1 MVNMSNYILW
11 LLYFRKPNHSKQY
24 DFNYSLGEHNIQ
36 HSVGHVLQLN
46 VVILEILLAISTH
59 TLPFTQLEE
68 RLRTTLLNWYWSYSP
83 KRNNDHVFLTTMV
96 AKLLTKIWRQIIN
109 NKTLIIFKTLSS
121 CSLTITFVT
130 KIPFFFFLILFF
142 LLSYT
147 YTQRVLKKLQPH
159 LASILMRE
167 GSAIWAKSLLARP
180 RPPIFTFTKLLFSV
194 F

>member
-1 MVNMSNYILW
+1 
-11 LLYFRKPNHSKQY
+11 
-24 DFNYSLGEHNIQ
+24 
-36 HSVGHVLQLN
+36 
-46 VVILEILLAISTH
+46 
-59 TLPFTQLEE
+59 
-68 RLRTTLLNWYWSYSP
+68 
-83 KRNNDHVFLTTMV
+83 MV

-180 RPPIFTFTKLLFSV
+180 RPLIFTFTKLLFSV
-194 F
+194 FLSIHEFHFSFSKLQKVCFLSLNYKNVTLSLKTIFIHL